1 MTSTETKIV
10 LFSITLCWASSY
22 IFIKNLPPTLSPFA
36 YMTLTSGLAGIIFII
51 VFFNKLRELKGKLL
65 MHSGIMAAVI
75 CGSLFFERLGI
86 ANIPASTASFVAS
99 LNIVFVPLLLLLLK
113 RKPTKNNLLGI
124 VLILL
129 GLILTSEVHP
139 GHSLDSGVLYMVAS
153 CIFMSVYIII
163 TDNFTK
169 KYDPLLLGIGQMF
182 ITAIIAYVIW
192 FLEDPRTSI
201 EDLSQTSPIDFS
213 KGRIQQVLLA
223 CSLLKERGER
233 VALEICGPYT
243 ILSCLMDISLLFKA
257 WRKNPQSVEN
267 LFAFINENLLQYF
280 KAACEA
286 RVDIISYADPA
297 GNLKIL
303 GPKYTEK
310 TAYLFTVPFLQKAR
324 DITAGKALI
333 HLCPQTTFILT
344 GLDLAEF
351 VNIAIPE
358 LTSYA
363 EAALAVIGKADIIG
377 QACLQENSLD
387 LNTRNIKAIRLKY
400 CACSIS
406 TTSRSRN

>member
-1 MTSTETKIV
+1 MS
-10 LFSITLCWASSY
+10 LATLASAVRERRTFPFVCCLLSY
-22 IFIKNLPPTLSPFA
+22 HRSGSPRRQDKSWQW
-36 YMTLTSGLAGIIFII
+36 SGG
-51 VFFNKLRELKGKLL
+51 
-65 MHSGIMAAVI
+65 
-75 CGSLFFERLGI
+75 
-86 ANIPASTASFVAS
+86 
-99 LNIVFVPLLLLLLK
+99 
-113 RKPTKNNLLGI
+113 
-124 VLILL
+124 
-129 GLILTSEVHP
+129 
-139 GHSLDSGVLYMVAS
+139 
-153 CIFMSVYIII
+153 
-163 TDNFTK
+163 
-169 KYDPLLLGIGQMF
+169 
-182 ITAIIAYVIW
+182 
-192 FLEDPRTSI
+192 PRPEEYACASI

-387 LNTRNIKAIRLKY
+387 LNTRNIKAIRLKH